1 MLFSTIESS
10 FLEIEIASLK
20 QPSLESQTPDMP
32 LRMVYGENLT
42 FDLEL
47 SSSRMM
53 ESIFLQVLRMYSS
66 VHALNKARLP
76 STESKAM
83 GSPSIT
89 TR

>member
-1 MLFSTIESS
+1 MFFSTIESS

-20 QPSLESQTPDMP
+20 QPSLESHIPDIP

-42 FDLEL
+42 LDLEL

-53 ESIFLQVLRMYSS
+53 ESIFLHVLQMYSS
-66 VHALNKARLP
+66 VHALNNARLP